1 MNVPVKEFQKSVNIW
16 ESYAQEFNVMIF
28 DSRCRTL
35 FCLPDISLFVCILY
49 SLLSKAIHMGSVP
62 GTITFSCQPAAC
74 SFNFRCNS
82 FIIRSLYRFYWILIF
97 SFFVRFRDCQLVF
110 FICMFIV
117 YFPFCTIA
125 IHTALNSVACRRLRA
140 FQ

>member
-16 ESYAQEFNVMIF
+16 GSYAQEFNVMIF

-82 FIIRSLYRFYWILIF
+82 YYTQSLSILLDSDIL
-97 SFFVRFRDCQLVF
+97 FFVRFRDCQLVF

-117 YFPFCTIA
+117 YFTFCTIA
-125 IHTALNSVACRRLRA
+125 MHTALNSVACRRLRA

>member
-97 SFFVRFRDCQLVF
+97 SFLYVFVIASSYFSYVCSL
-110 FICMFIV
+110 FILLFV
-117 YFPFCTIA
+117 LLLYT
-125 IHTALNSVACRRLRA
+125 LR
-140 FQ
+140 